1 MVPGPPPPSGP
12 NGFWITDPDF
22 RDRLHSATLTLLD
35 IVEDCLNDDVPL
47 TEILDG
53 ARDHAEHRLGV
64 PSAYGVLV
72 EAEAAA
78 QIVQAAGLDAGSP
91 FGLAIAQGLAGIA
104 QLPVV
109 QQQQL
114 VRAAACRLPP
124 AACRYAITAP
134 HTAHD
139 RRPVQGRPGAAEG
152 QGRQDRQTAGRVQGH
167 YRQR

>member
-1 MVPGPPPPSGP
+1 MPPPRWFPLHRREPATTAVHGPPAPSGP

-35 IVEDCLNDDVPL
+35 IVEDCLNDDL
-47 TEILDG
+47 ALSDILDG
-53 ARDHAEHRLGV
+53 ARDHAETMLGV
-64 PSAYGVLV
+64 PSTYGILV

-104 QLPVV
+104 QLPVE

-114 VRAAACRLPP
+114 VRAAAR
-124 AACRYAITAP
+124 RYAINAP
-134 HTAHD
+134 SRSVNGPPTSLP
-139 RRPVQGRPGAAEG
+139 RPAPGRS
-152 QGRQDRQTAGRVQGH
+152 R
-167 YRQR
+167 

>member
-1 MVPGPPPPSGP
+1 MSSPRWFPSHRRPPPPTTAVPDPPPPPGP

-53 ARDHAEHRLGV
+53 ARDHAEHMLGV
-64 PSAYGVLV
+64 PSTYGVLV

-91 FGLAIAQGLAGIA
+91 FGLGVAQGLAGIA
-104 QLPVV
+104 QLPFE
-109 QQQQL
+109 QQQHL
-114 VRAAACRLPP
+114 VRAAAR
-124 AACRYAITAP
+124 RYAITAASRSTTGP
-134 HTAHD
+134 PASPP
-139 RRPVQGRPGAAEG
+139 RPAQGRT
-152 QGRQDRQTAGRVQGH
+152 R
-167 YRQR
+167 

>member
-1 MVPGPPPPSGP
+1 MSPPRWLPSHRRPPSPTTAVHGLPPQPGP

-35 IVEDCLNDDVPL
+35 IVEDCLNDDLPL

-53 ARDHAEHRLGV
+53 ARDHAEQMLGV
-64 PSAYGVLV
+64 PSTYGVLV

-91 FGLAIAQGLAGIA
+91 FGLTVAQGLAGIE
-104 QLPVV
+104 QLPAA

-114 VRAAACRLPP
+114 VHAAAR
-124 AACRYAITAP
+124 RYAITAP
-134 HTAHD
+134 SRSASGPPASPP
-139 RRPVQGRPGAAEG
+139 RPAPGRS
-152 QGRQDRQTAGRVQGH
+152 R
-167 YRQR
+167 

>member
-1 MVPGPPPPSGP
+1 MPPPRWFPLHRREPPPTTAVHGPPAPSGP

-35 IVEDCLNDDVPL
+35 IVEDCLNDDL
-47 TEILDG
+47 ALSDILDG
-53 ARDHAEHRLGV
+53 ARDHAETMLGV
-64 PSAYGVLV
+64 PSTYGILV

-104 QLPVV
+104 QLPVE

-114 VRAAACRLPP
+114 VRAAAR
-124 AACRYAITAP
+124 RYAINAP
-134 HTAHD
+134 SRSVNGPPTSLP
-139 RRPVQGRPGAAEG
+139 RPAPGRS
-152 QGRQDRQTAGRVQGH
+152 R
-167 YRQR
+167 

>member
-1 MVPGPPPPSGP
+1 MSPPRWFPSHHRPPPPTTTVPDPSPPSGP

-22 RDRLHSATLTLLD
+22 RDRLRSATLTLLD

-53 ARDHAEHRLGV
+53 ARDHAEHMLGV
-64 PSAYGVLV
+64 PSTYGVLV

-78 QIVQAAGLDAGSP
+78 QIVQTAGLDAGSP

-104 QLPVV
+104 QLPFE

-114 VRAAACRLPP
+114 VRAAAR
-124 AACRYAITAP
+124 RYAITAP
-134 HTAHD
+134 SRSATGPPAAPP
-139 RRPVQGRPGAAEG
+139 RPAPGRT
-152 QGRQDRQTAGRVQGH
+152 R
-167 YRQR
+167 

>member
-1 MVPGPPPPSGP
+1 MPPPRWFPSHRRPPPPTTAAPGPPPPSGP

-35 IVEDCLNDDVPL
+35 IVEDCLNDDLPL

-53 ARDHAEHRLGV
+53 ACDHAEHMLGV
-64 PSAYGVLV
+64 PSTYGVLA

-104 QLPVV
+104 QLPVE

-114 VRAAACRLPP
+114 VRAAAR
-124 AACRYAITAP
+124 RYAISAP
-134 HTAHD
+134 SRSASGPPTSPP
-139 RRPVQGRPGAAEG
+139 RPAPGRSP
-152 QGRQDRQTAGRVQGH
+152 
-167 YRQR
+167 